1 METRQFESRTRMTLE
16 EASDFI
22 LSLARSLFINGQ
34 STDQVLAAAQRMAH
48 DLGVRTRI
56 IASWGELK
64 LEADDGHARLTS
76 IVSADPTGVGMT
88 RVAAAMQAI
97 EDLAGGRIT
106 AVDAAASANA
116 ISRTPLDSTWLFSL
130 AAAAGAVALAVIFGA
145 WHLST
150 VIIIFVS
157 AAAGAILRRAI
168 GRYSANVFVQ
178 PFSAALLSGLIG
190 ALATRY
196 DLSSSLRL
204 IAVCPCMVLVP
215 GPHLLNGALDLV
227 KARIHL
233 GTARLIYAGLVI
245 LAISIGLLLGL
256 AMLGNSLPVEQAG
269 LAVPLWRDTVAAG
282 VAVAAYAIFFSTPAS
297 MIAWPV
303 AVGMLAHAL
312 RWWMLVRA
320 DANPAMASFVACLVV
335 GSILT
340 PVARHR
346 RMPFA
351 AIGFA
356 AVVSMIPGIY
366 LFRLA
371 SGLIELANRS
381 NATLDLIGAT
391 LADGITALAIL
402 LAMSIGLIVPK
413 LIIDRVS

>member
-1 METRQFESRTRMTLE
+1 MEMKQFESRTRMTLE

-22 LSLARSLFINGQ
+22 LSLARSLFVNGQ
-34 STDQVLAAAQRMAH
+34 STDQVLTATQRMAH
-48 DLGVRTRI
+48 DLGVRARI

-64 LEADDGHARLTS
+64 LEADDGNARLTS

-97 EDLAGGRIT
+97 EDLAGGHIT

-145 WHLST
+145 RHLST
-150 VIIIFVS
+150 AILIFVS
-157 AAAGAILRRAI
+157 AGVGALLRRAI

-215 GPHLLNGALDLV
+215 GPHILNGALDLV

-256 AMLGNSLPVEQAG
+256 AMLGTSLPVEQAG

-312 RWWMLVRA
+312 RWWMLVRT

-371 SGLIELANRS
+371 SGLIELTNPS

-391 LADGITALAIL
+391 LADGLTAFAIL